1 VNEIHNL
8 NALTFKTS
16 FSIYKISGK
25 GIKTA
30 RQHRDNSEKWIR
42 LSDNVIIQVE
52 NLSLAFGGVQAL
64 YNVST
69 QSSSGDILAV
79 IGPNGAGKTC
89 LLNCISRFYTPQEG
103 QIFYK
108 KKEITGVPTHSIA
121 KMGIARTFQNIELF
135 KGMTVLDNIKL
146 GRHAFLKSGI
156 FSDMLYW
163 GRTRREELKLRR
175 EIEEKIIDLLEI
187 EAIRKKVVGTL
198 PYGLQKRVELAR
210 ALAMQPELLLLDEP
224 MAGMNL
230 EETEDMAR
238 FILNVNQMWQVS
250 IILVEHDMGVVMD
263 ISDRVCVLE
272 FGQKIAEGSPQEV
285 QQNPQVIR
293 AYLGEDEKAH
303 SRL

>member
-1 VNEIHNL
+1 LEPEKDSV
-8 NALTFKTS
+8 
-16 FSIYKISGK
+16 
-25 GIKTA
+25 
-30 RQHRDNSEKWIR
+30 KWIR
-42 LSDNVIIQVE
+42 VNNDAIIKVE
-52 NLSLAFGGVQAL
+52 DLSLAFGGVQAL
-64 YNVST
+64 YTVST
-69 QSSSGDILAV
+69 RLLRGEIFAI

-108 KKEITGVPTHSIA
+108 GKDITRTPTHAIA
-121 KMGIARTFQNIELF
+121 RLGIARTFQNIELF

-156 FSDMLYW
+156 FSDILYW
-163 GRTRREELKLRR
+163 GRTQREELNLRR

-198 PYGLQKRVELAR
+198 PYGLQKRIELAR
-210 ALAMQPELLLLDEP
+210 ALAMQPEVLLLDEP

-230 EETEDMAR
+230 EETEDMTR
-238 FILNVNQMWQVS
+238 FILNVHDMWDVS

-272 FGQKIAEGSPQEV
+272 FGQKIAEGKPADIQN
-285 QQNPQVIR
+285 NPQVIR
-293 AYLGEDEKAH
+293 AYLGEDEKSY

>member
-1 VNEIHNL
+1 MIP
-8 NALTFKTS
+8 
-16 FSIYKISGK
+16 
-25 GIKTA
+25 
-30 RQHRDNSEKWIR
+30 RQKKREYSEKWIR
-42 LSDNVIIQVE
+42 LSDNVIIKVE

-69 QSSSGDILAV
+69 QSSSGEIFAV

-108 KKEITGVPTHSIA
+108 GKDITGLPTHGIA

-163 GRTRREELKLRR
+163 GRTRREELLLRQ

-272 FGQKIAEGSPQEV
+272 FGQKIAEGSPREV

-293 AYLGEDEKAH
+293 AYLGEDEKAY

>member
-1 VNEIHNL
+1 V
-8 NALTFKTS
+8 
-16 FSIYKISGK
+16 
-25 GIKTA
+25 
-30 RQHRDNSEKWIR
+30 
-42 LSDNVIIQVE
+42 

-64 YNVST
+64 YNVNT
-69 QSSSGDILAV
+69 TLINGEIFAV

-103 QIFYK
+103 QIRYK
-108 KKEITGVPTHSIA
+108 GNDILHVSTHAIA
-121 KMGIARTFQNIELF
+121 ELGIARTFQNIELF

-156 FSDMLYW
+156 ISDMLYW
-163 GRTRREELKLRR
+163 GRTRREELKLRK
-175 EIEEKIIDLLEI
+175 EIEEEIIDLLEI
-187 EAIRKKVVGTL
+187 QAIRKKVVGTL

-210 ALAMQPELLLLDEP
+210 ALAMQPEVLLLDEP

-238 FILNVNQMWQVS
+238 FILNVNQMWGAS

-263 ISDRVCVLE
+263 ISDRVCVLD
-272 FGQKIAEGSPQEV
+272 FGQKIADGLPREIQE
-285 QQNPQVIR
+285 NPEVIR
-293 AYLGEDEKAH
+293 AYLGEDQKTY

>member
-1 VNEIHNL
+1 L
-8 NALTFKTS
+8 NPDA
-16 FSIYKISGK
+16 
-25 GIKTA
+25 
-30 RQHRDNSEKWIR
+30 
-42 LSDNVIIQVE
+42 IIAIDS
-52 NLSLAFGGVQAL
+52 LSLAFGGVQAL
-64 YNVST
+64 YGVST
-69 QSSSGDILAV
+69 ELKRGEIFAV

-103 QIFYK
+103 QILFK
-108 KKEITGVPTHSIA
+108 GRDITRVPKHYVA
-121 KMGIARTFQNIELF
+121 KLGIARTFQNIELF

-146 GRHAFLKSGI
+146 GRHVFLKSGI
-156 FSDMLYW
+156 FSDILFW
-163 GRTRREELKLRR
+163 GRAQREDLELRR

-210 ALAMQPELLLLDEP
+210 ALAMKPEVLLLDEP

-238 FILNVNQMWQVS
+238 FILNVHKMWGVS

-272 FGQKIAEGSPQEV
+272 FGQKIAQGTPHQV
-285 QQNPQVIR
+285 QQNPDVIR
-293 AYLGEDEKAH
+293 AYLGEDRKSY